1 MDTIDTL
8 PEHFVSAYCPKFQET
23 VELIGRRWTGAVLRA
38 LLAGPL
44 RFSQLE
50 RAVPAISARALVQR
64 LREIGEAGLVER
76 GVETG
81 TPIHVTYTLT
91 EKGRSLEDVV
101 KHLEHWAHRW
111 LVPPGIDPHS
121 HIAGKGRAEA
131 RSGVGGHGSVP
142 ARRGRP
148 GGTG

>member
-1 MDTIDTL
+1 MS
-8 PEHFVSAYCPKFQET
+8 PAEGFCPYFQQAA
-23 VELIGRRWTGAVLRA
+23 ELIGRRWTGAVLRA

-64 LREIGEAGLVER
+64 LRELGEAGLVVR

-81 TPIHVTYTLT
+81 TPIHVTYVLT

-101 KHLEHWAHRW
+101 KRLEHWAHHW
-111 LVPPGIDPHS
+111 LVPHGIDPHRPA
-121 HIAGKGRAEA
+121 AGAAPDASRGL
-131 RSGVGGHGSVP
+131 
-142 ARRGRP
+142 RRRVSS
-148 GGTG
+148 